1 MINKIFIKYLNIL
14 INNIL
19 KYIILLIIKYK
30 LLFN

>member
-1 MINKIFIKYLNIL
+1 MINKIFIKYLNIS

-19 KYIILLIIKYK
+19 AYIILLIIKYK